1 MKPQNQESNHVINR
15 PLNGVDS
22 VVRSTPN
29 NNPCSSGG
37 SQSVGADW
45 GRKSDSIDGLMIV
58 MNVVT
63 AIVVVR
69 TLNENVWV
77 GGSNL
82 VTVEILHARLKES
95 VAKCP
100 QMLRSQQMRVPPSFL
115 NVRHRPIRNM

>member
-1 MKPQNQESNHVINR
+1 MKPQNQKSNHVINR

-69 TLNENVWV
+69 TLNESVWV

-82 VTVEILHARLKES
+82 VTVENTSCKTEG
-95 VAKCP
+95 VCGN
-100 QMLRSQQMRVPPSFL
+100 VPTDVEISANASSSEL
-115 NVRHRPIRNM
+115 VQCSS